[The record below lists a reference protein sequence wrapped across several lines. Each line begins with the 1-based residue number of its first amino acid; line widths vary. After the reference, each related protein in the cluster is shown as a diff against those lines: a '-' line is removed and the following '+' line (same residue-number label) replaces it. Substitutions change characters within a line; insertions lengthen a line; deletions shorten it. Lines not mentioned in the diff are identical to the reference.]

1 MFRPNIISDLCYV
14 FSKATKRWIETEKLP
29 KKLKN
34 TAKVISWA
42 KIKQWLTLLMLT
54 QSLAVLSL
62 ACQDNTPFNKLIGC
76 DTSIWAGDTRL
87 DSIFAGWMDRDR
99 AHRFSLCLWQ
109 SDWNL
114 EPGG

>member
-42 KIKQWLTLLMLT
+42 KIKQWLTLLAYAYSESC
-54 QSLAVLSL
+54 SLV
-62 ACQDNTPFNKLIGC
+62 IGM
-76 DTSIWAGDTRL
+76 S
-87 DSIFAGWMDRDR
+87 
-99 AHRFSLCLWQ
+99 WQ
-109 SDWNL
+109 YAI
-114 EPGG
+114 